1 MGWSGGAIVLG
12 NLPVPARPTN
22 LVDRRASAVGAVDF
36 FLLSTIYSLFFLTL
50 SGRRSDI
57 DGNTVSMGR

>member
-36 FLLSTIYSLFFLTL
+36 FYSRLSILFSFSLSL
-50 SGRRSDI
+50 G
-57 DGNTVSMGR
+57 DGLI